1 MSLSENQAV
10 LLRITDLSCVLIGGN
25 LMNMTAQESVFIK
38 VNARPLSDCLLV

>member
-10 LLRITDLSCVLIGGN
+10 LIRKTDLSCVLIGGN

-38 VNARPLSDCLLV
+38 SVRGHFLTAD